1 MTPAPDDTSLLAL
14 RGIVKSW
21 GPRRVLAGVDLTLPP
36 GALVRVK
43 GANGA
48 GKTTLL
54 RVVAG
59 LVRPEG
65 GTVRLHDLEPERDRR
80 HFMARL
86 GFLSA
91 GDGGLYSRLS
101 AWQHLRLCA
110 DLALIPRERR
120 EQAMLDAAGAF
131 DLEGFADRP
140 VQRISTGQRQRTRL
154 AIAFLHQPDVA
165 LLDEPANSLD
175 DHGLALLDRQLTR
188 LRDRGGAAL
197 WCAPSAGE
205 DAIEFHSRYVLHD
218 GHLVAE

>member
-14 RGIVKSW
+14 RGIMKSW

-80 HFMARL
+80 RFMARI

-101 AWQHLRLCA
+101 VRQHLRLCA

-131 DLEGFADRP
+131 DLDGFADRP

-175 DHGLALLDRQLTR
+175 DHGLEMLDLQLTR
-188 LRDRGGAAL
+188 LCDRGGAAL
-197 WCAPSAGE
+197 WCSPSAGE
-205 DAIEFHSRYVLHD
+205 DGIDFHSRYVLHD